1 MNQMQWFNW
10 PVLVAL
16 VVLALVV
23 LVLRRRRAPADEE
36 MASYELGERLLND
49 EQCRFLEVL
58 EQAVGTDHRV
68 LARIALADVVTVDET
83 LEGQALDA
91 AMAGLDGRQFSFLVC
106 TRATLE
112 PVCAVELDAPT
123 RRHSKMAGRDLQLD
137 AICEQAG
144 LPLLRV
150 PAQASYQVADLG
162 LQFDALFEPLVL
174 AFTSAPQR
182 AEREPLFES
191 IIEGGLSLSA
201 RQDRGSMD
209 PFATASAQSM
219 ECPRCAAPML
229 LQRAPKGAAPDKAY
243 WACSLAPS
251 CRQRMPLQVKRSDDA
266 LSQRLE
272 GLVP

>member
-1 MNQMQWFNW
+1 MQWFNW

-16 VVLALVV
+16 VVLAVV
-23 LVLRRRRAPADEE
+23 IFLLRRRRVPADEYIG
-36 MASYELGERLLND
+36 SYELGERLLND

-83 LEGQALDA
+83 LEGAALDA
-91 AMAGLDGRQFSFLVC
+91 AMAGLEGRQFSFLVC
-106 TRATLE
+106 TRAALE
-112 PVCAVELDAPT
+112 PVCAVELDAPSL
-123 RRHSKMAGRDLQLD
+123 RRAKMARRDLQLD
-137 AICEQAG
+137 VICEQAG

-150 PAQASYQVADLG
+150 PAQASYQVAEIG
-162 LQFDALFEPLVL
+162 LQFDALFEPPVQAL
-174 AFTSAPQR
+174 APAQQR
-182 AEREPLFES
+182 AESEPVFES
-191 IIEGGLSLSA
+191 IIAGALSLSA
-201 RQDRGSMD
+201 RHDRSAAD
-209 PFATASAQSM
+209 SFAASSAQSM
-219 ECPRCAAPML
+219 ECPRCAAPMV

-251 CRQRMPLQVKRSDDA
+251 CRQRMPLQIERNEEP